1 MSTSVF
7 CKVLKEFLTDI
18 YNSYP
23 DPSLFILIQA
33 TDALIMT
40 SPRSVVDNY
49 MLCVDK
55 YKTQIAN
62 KDESFFLEGHLGKE
76 LKGTPYEFLLDE
88 LEKII
93 KIWNDP
99 KTSSKTKECIWKYFQ
114 ALTKLGLK
122 ITSS

>member
-1 MSTSVF
+1 MSTAIF

-23 DPSLFILIQA
+23 DASLFVLIQA
-33 TDALIMT
+33 TDALILT
-40 SPRSVVDNY
+40 SPRTVVDNY
-49 MLCVDK
+49 MLCVES

-76 LKGTPYEFLLDE
+76 LRGTPYEFLLDE

-99 KTSSKTKECIWKYFQ
+99 KTSPKTKECIWKYFQ
-114 ALTKLGLK
+114 VLTKLGSK
-122 ITSS
+122 ITKV